1 MTVAITTRALN
12 NNLITLADLKVAIAP
27 GSSDD
32 VYLASLIARAS
43 QRIEN
48 YTRRRFAR
56 EVVTETLNGSGST
69 ELMVSR
75 FPIANIGSISFDDT
89 ALDSTAY
96 KILGN
101 AGMIFREVGW
111 TRNTI
116 IGTHVTVIPLNQQGD
131 LDWSVVYTGGYI
143 LPTDDFSSALVTVSE
158 SGKTF
163 TLSTGTW
170 PLLVDGDTF
179 TFTGSSSNDGT
190 FTVASRT
197 ATVLTVD
204 ETPADE
210 AEASTFAFLFGDSFT
225 GSRLPQDIEQACIDA
240 VGSWFSQRSRD
251 KAVKMERIGDYA
263 VTYGDGAGSGDL
275 PASVK
280 DALNRYKVIF

>member
-179 TFTGSSSNDGT
+179 TFTGSSNNDGT

-197 ATVLTVD
+197 DAVVTVD
-204 ETPADE
+204 ETPTDE
-210 AEASTFAFLFGDSFT
+210 AEASTFAFVFGDSFT
-225 GSRLPQDIEQACIDA
+225 GSRLPQDVEQACIDA

-251 KAVKMERIGDYA
+251 KSVKMERIGDYA